1 MRKKGRRGGDSGE
14 EGKGGD
20 EEEGKEEE
28 NGRGEGGG
36 GGRRKKGK
44 GEERQ
49 CRKGGMERENEVTYM
64 HTYCA
69 FDVDVMD
76 WRCLPVIFS
85 DLP

>member
-1 MRKKGRRGGDSGE
+1 MGGEKEVGVGGERRGRERRDNV
-14 EGKGGD
+14 
-20 EEEGKEEE
+20 GKEEW
-28 NGRGEGGG
+28 
-36 GGRRKKGK
+36 
-44 GEERQ
+44 
-49 CRKGGMERENEVTYM
+49 RENEVTYM